1 MITTKEELIEIAW
14 EQLEKER
21 PLASDVV
28 VASPPVL
35 CSELVS
41 ALLGNSHLPPR
52 EYFEASA
59 MMLMILLHC
68 DFEEEL
74 S

>member
-21 PLASDVV
+21 PRASDVA
-28 VASPPVL
+28 VATEHRL
-35 CSELVS
+35 CRELAI
-41 ALLGNSHLPPR
+41 ALMGNSHLHPR

-59 MMLMILLHC
+59 TLLMILLHC
-68 DFEEEL
+68 EFEEEL
-74 S
+74 P

>member
-14 EQLEKER
+14 DQLEKYQPR
-21 PLASDVV
+21 ASDVA
-28 VASPPVL
+28 VASPLVL
-35 CSELVS
+35 CRELMN
-41 ALLGNSHLPPR
+41 ALMGNSHLPPR

-68 DFEEEL
+68 ELEEKL
-74 S
+74 P